1 MYIGIDIGT
10 SSVKA
15 IVLNEAGNVV
25 DETSVDLSISRPG
38 PLMSEQNPR
47 AWWLAT
53 DTAMRSLSE
62 YASDV
67 KAIGLSGQMHG
78 AVLLNSKDEPLRAA
92 ILWNDGRSGE
102 ECQELEKSTDVRTIT
117 GNAAMPGFTAPKLLW
132 VDKHEPL
139 IFRETKKVLLPKDYV
154 RLKMTGEYA
163 TDMSD
168 AAGTLWLDTAQRT
181 WSDAM
186 LESTALSP
194 DHMPTLFE
202 GNQVT
207 GELLP
212 SVASRWGMSNVA
224 VVGGAGDQAAGA
236 IGAGSYQRGYATL
249 SLGTSGVIFAPDNEY
264 RPNPAEGVHTFC
276 HALPNTWHQM
286 AVILSAAGSL
296 AWITNELG
304 FQSESHLMTELEQNV
319 PTTEVPIFLPYLS
332 GERTPHNNPRAK
344 GVFIGLT
351 LGSNKYT
358 IAWSVLEGVAFA
370 LRDCKDALL
379 NAQAD
384 LFSMSVIGGGTRSD
398 LWGQLIADVL
408 NQELVYRHDAAV
420 GPALGAARLAML
432 GISTHPIDEVCQSAI
447 VRRII
452 EPNPQNQERVD
463 SRYALFRAA
472 YRQLEPMFEDL
483 N

>member
-15 IVLNEAGNVV
+15 IVVNDEGSLM
-25 DETSVDLSISRPG
+25 DETSVELAVSRPG
-38 PLMSEQNPR
+38 PLMSEQSPQE
-47 AWWLAT
+47 WWLAT
-53 DTAMRSLSE
+53 DSAMRALSS

-78 AVLLNSKDEPLRAA
+78 AVLLNSQDEPLRPA

-102 ECQELEKSTDVRTIT
+102 ECQTLEDSSEVRAIT

-132 VDKHEPL
+132 VSKHEPE

-154 RLKMTGEYA
+154 RLRMTGDYA

-181 WSDAM
+181 WSGTMLDAT
-186 LESTALSP
+186 SLSP
-194 DHMPTLFE
+194 DQMPALFE

-212 SVASRWGMSNVA
+212 SVAESWGMSQVP

-236 IGAGSYQRGYATL
+236 IGAGVYKRGNTTL

-296 AWITNELG
+296 AWITEELR
-304 FQSESHLMTELEQNV
+304 FESEAQLMNELEQNP
-319 PTTEVPIFLPYLS
+319 PTNDIPIFLPYLS
-332 GERTPHNNPRAK
+332 GERTPHNNPHAK
-344 GVFIGLT
+344 GAFVGLA
-351 LGSNKYT
+351 LRSNRHS
-358 IAWSVLEGVAFA
+358 IAWAVLEGVAFA
-370 LRDCKDALL
+370 LRECRNVLL
-379 NAQAD
+379 NAEAD
-384 LFSMSVIGGGTRSD
+384 LTSISVIGGGTRSD

-408 NQELVYRHDAAV
+408 NHELIYRDDAAV

-432 GISTHPIDEVCQSAI
+432 GTTQHPVEQVCRPAD
-447 VRRII
+447 VRRIV
-452 EPNPQNQERVD
+452 EPNSQNLESLD
-463 SRYALFRAA
+463 LRYALFRST
-472 YRQLEPMFEDL
+472 YRQLEPVFGDI